1 MRSDQ
6 TVTLKMAAE
15 SRKDQY
21 CGWEFDLYP
30 SDQYYLF
37 VRRSRPGAELIE
49 LEIEGVQQKYE
60 FIQDYRLQFDGNTAR
75 DGWNKY
81 LLTEPAAL
89 KIHTLSLK
97 DSQD

>member
-6 TVTLKMAAE
+6 IVTLKMAAE

-37 VRRSRPGAELIE
+37 VRRSRPGSELIE
-49 LEIEGVQQKYE
+49 LEIEGVQ
-60 FIQDYRLQFDGNTAR
+60 
-75 DGWNKY
+75 
-81 LLTEPAAL
+81 
-89 KIHTLSLK
+89 
-97 DSQD
+97 